1 MIRKIPPETSTFH
14 FHNENP
20 RGRRTGDCVIRAIGR
35 ASGDGWDK
43 TFDGLVEVGRRIKS
57 ELAWKDCYE
66 KYLAEQGW
74 IKGKQPRKEDG
85 TKYTVAE
92 WCRKHRRG
100 CMVVSVSNHLTCIID
115 GKCNDIWNCTGK
127 TVLNYWT
134 RQ

>member
-1 MIRKIPPETSTFH
+1 MIRKIPKETETFH

-20 RGRRTGDCVIRAIGR
+20 KGRRTGDCVIRAIGK

-43 TFDGLVEVGRRIKS
+43 TFDGLVEVARRIKS

-66 KYLAEQGW
+66 KYLTEQGW
-74 IKGKQPRKEDG
+74 VKCKQPRKADS

-92 WCRKHRRG
+92 WCKLHRNG
-100 CMVVSVSNHLTCIID
+100 NMVVSVSNHLTCIID
-115 GKCNDIWNCTGK
+115 GKCYDIWNCTGK

-134 RQ
+134 RA